1 MYINSATIEG
11 IRSIK
16 RLRWECPIHSE
27 FSGWHV
33 ILGDNGAGKSS
44 FLRAISL
51 LLTGPKEAPGLRQDW
66 DAWMGRGVGHSSIRV
81 ALDYQAGLD
90 EWAERGRKTE
100 NSYIW
105 VKLDLDRTEAEITA
119 DWIGNPQ
126 PHRHIWSGKPGWFS
140 AAFGPFRRFAGG
152 EANLRA
158 LFYSHPRLARHL
170 SVFGEDVA
178 LSECLEWLRQLKHE
192 KLESGRDDHLL
203 DRVQNFVNKSD
214 LLPQGARIAEV
225 TAKGVRFVDGNGCNV
240 PVEELSDGF
249 RSILSLTFEL
259 IRQMAQV
266 YGDDGVFDATDSAI
280 IAMPGVV
287 LIDEIDAHLHP
298 TWQRRIGPWFRKHF
312 PKVQFFVTT
321 HSPLICQAAEHGT
334 VFRLPTPGT
343 DEKGGMVTGDELNRL
358 IHGNIADA
366 YATGAFGTNVARS
379 ESTQKMLAR
388 LAELNQ
394 LELDEKLTAR
404 QRTEQSELRAMFPT
418 TPHSLAPVA
427 P

>member
-1 MYINSATIEG
+1 MYIYSASINC
-11 IRSIK
+11 IRSI
-16 RLRWECPIHSE
+16 RALEWERPKHSKFE
-27 FSGWHV
+27 GWHV

-51 LLTGPKEAPGLRQDW
+51 VLTGPKEAPGLRQDW
-66 DAWMGRGVGHSSIRV
+66 DAWMRREAGHSSITLF
-81 ALDYQAGLD
+81 LDHRQGTDDWAGT
-90 EWAERGRKTE
+90 GRQTSNFYLKAR
-100 NSYIW
+100 
-105 VKLDLDRTEAEITA
+105 LDLDRDDEITTHWSGEP
-119 DWIGNPQ
+119 DPK
-126 PHRHIWSGKPGWFS
+126 RHVWSGKGGWFS

-192 KLESGRDDHLL
+192 KLESGESDHLL
-203 DRVQNFVNKSD
+203 DRVQHFVNESG
-214 LLPQGARIAEV
+214 LLPHGTRIAEV
-225 TAKGVRFVDGNGCNV
+225 TAKGVRFTDGNDCNV

-259 IRQMAQV
+259 IRQMVDV
-266 YGDDGVFDATDSAI
+266 YGSNDIFNPTDPTSI
-280 IAMPGVV
+280 STRGVV

-298 TWQRRIGPWFRKHF
+298 TWQRRIGPWFCQHF

-334 VFRLPTPGT
+334 VYRLPTPGS

-366 YATGAFGTNVARS
+366 YATGVFGTDVARS
-379 ESTQKMLAR
+379 ESTQQSLMR

-394 LELDEKLTAR
+394 LELDGKLKSV
-404 QRTEQSELRAMFPT
+404 QRAEQTKLRAMLPT
-418 TPHSLAPVA
+418 SPHSLAPA
-427 P
+427 TP

>member
-1 MYINSATIEG
+1 MYIQSATIEG
-11 IRSIK
+11 IRSVR
-16 RLRWECPIHSE
+16 RLTWKCPADVK
-27 FSGWHV
+27 FAGWHV

-66 DAWMGRGVGHSSIRV
+66 DAWMRRDFGHSSIRV
-81 ALDYQAGLD
+81 DLDH
-90 EWAERGRKTE
+90 ERGADHWAGQGRTGE
-100 NSYIW
+100 NFYLRAR
-105 VKLDLDRTEAEITA
+105 LDLDRGDSEITT
-119 DWIGNPQ
+119 DWTGDPD
-126 PHRHIWSGKPGWFS
+126 PKRHVWSGKDGWFS

-152 EANLRA
+152 EANHRA

-192 KLESGRDDHLL
+192 KLESGDDNHLL
-203 DRVQNFVNKSD
+203 DRVQRFVNESE

-225 TAKGVRFVDGNGCNV
+225 TAKGVRFVDGNDCNV

-266 YGDDGVFDATDSAI
+266 YGDDNLFDETNPTA

-298 TWQRRIGPWFRKHF
+298 VWQRRIGPWFCQHF

-321 HSPLICQAAEHGT
+321 HSPIICQAAEHGT
-334 VFRLPTPGT
+334 VYRLPTPGT
-343 DEKGGMVTGDELNRL
+343 DEKGGMITGDELNRL

-366 YATGAFGTNVARS
+366 YATGVFGIKVARS
-379 ESTQKMLAR
+379 PSTQRMLAR

-394 LELDEKLTAR
+394 LELGGKLTAL
-404 QRTEQSELRAMFPT
+404 QRREQTKLRATFPT
-418 TPHSLAPVA
+418 TPHSLAPLST
-427 P
+427 